1 MAKINSK
8 GFMKIRD
15 TGMAYLVIMP
25 AILLIIVFYVIPIVQ
40 NIMLSFTNYSAYNFN
55 DYSYVGLE
63 NYRYIFSE
71 HISGFTGL
79 LIWTFIFAGSVVL
92 ISFFTGS
99 ILAIILNNNKIYL
112 RKVYRTIFILP
123 WVIPSVITL
132 LMWRG
137 LLNTN
142 YGLINRLL
150 EYIGLGKVP
159 WLTEPLMAR
168 ISVIL
173 VIVWFSFPY
182 YMVVAQG
189 VLQAIPRDYYESARI
204 DGASSVRC
212 FISITLPYLLKVMTP
227 TLIMGFIMQF
237 NQFGVYMLTKGEP
250 AASKLGDP
258 GATDLLLTY
267 VYNTAFR
274 TFRYDIAATYSVI
287 IFFFVAAFALINMRI
302 SERFLKD

>member
-1 MAKINSK
+1 
-8 GFMKIRD
+8 
-15 TGMAYLVIMP
+15 
-25 AILLIIVFYVIPIVQ
+25 
-40 NIMLSFTNYSAYNFN
+40 
-55 DYSYVGLE
+55 
-63 NYRYIFSE
+63 
-71 HISGFTGL
+71 
-79 LIWTFIFAGSVVL
+79 
-92 ISFFTGS
+92 
-99 ILAIILNNNKIYL
+99 
-112 RKVYRTIFILP
+112 
-123 WVIPSVITL
+123 
-132 LMWRG
+132 
-137 LLNTN
+137 
-142 YGLINRLL
+142 
-150 EYIGLGKVP
+150 
-159 WLTEPLMAR
+159 MAR